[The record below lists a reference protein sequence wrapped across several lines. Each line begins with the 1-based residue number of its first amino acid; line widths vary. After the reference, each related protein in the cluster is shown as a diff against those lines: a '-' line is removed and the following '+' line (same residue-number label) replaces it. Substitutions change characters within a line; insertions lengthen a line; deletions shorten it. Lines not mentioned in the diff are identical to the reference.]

1 MKNKCLKTSFTVILS
16 ILLLSCFSPI
26 LAETPA
32 GDPALNEGAVG
43 SPLTLS
49 SSVPQDGATNV
60 QPFTEISVSFNQN
73 VVNTAVRETNEKA
86 VSLWSKGKQVD
97 ADIVLSDDLIDPED
111 WGTIRINPK
120 NNLKSNQEYI
130 IKVDKILTST
140 TGEHLQAPVEIHF
153 TTVKSAS
160 SITGT
165 SIAVVAAIVIIAAI
179 IIGILYKRHKR

>member
-1 MKNKCLKTSFTVILS
+1 MKNNFFKTNLTLILS
-16 ILLLSCFSPI
+16 LLLLSGFSPI

-43 SPLTLS
+43 SPLTLT
-49 SSVPQDGATNV
+49 SSVPQDGATDV

-73 VVNTAVRETNEKA
+73 VVNTAVKAANEKA
-86 VSLWSKGKQVD
+86 VTLWSEGRQID

-120 NNLKSNQEYI
+120 DTLKSNQEYI
-130 IKVDKILTST
+130 IKVDTHLTST
-140 TGEHLQAPVEIHF
+140 TGQHLQDPVEVHF
-153 TTVKSAS
+153 TTVKSAA

-165 SIAVVAAIVIIAAI
+165 SIAAVAAIVIIAAV
-179 IIGILYKRHKR
+179 IIGILYKRHNR

>member
-1 MKNKCLKTSFTVILS
+1 M
-16 ILLLSCFSPI
+16 
-26 LAETPA
+26 
-32 GDPALNEGAVG
+32 
-43 SPLTLS
+43 
-49 SSVPQDGATNV
+49 
-60 QPFTEISVSFNQN
+60 
-73 VVNTAVRETNEKA
+73 VNTAVRATNEKA